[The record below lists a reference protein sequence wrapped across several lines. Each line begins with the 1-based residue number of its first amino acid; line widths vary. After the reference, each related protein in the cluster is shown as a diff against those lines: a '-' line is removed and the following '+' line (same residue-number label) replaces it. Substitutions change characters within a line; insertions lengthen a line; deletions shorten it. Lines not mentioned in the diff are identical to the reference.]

1 VNKRRWLG
9 LCSAVLTIASAAMW
23 NARTVSGDEWQPISQ
38 EELKMTSV
46 PEAPG
51 AEAVYLYRQVDRDD
65 STRASTEYN
74 YLRIKILTQEGRKFG
89 NVEIPFVKGGYSIS
103 SIRARTIQPDGSIQ
117 NFDGKVFEQVV
128 EKTKGIKILVK
139 TFSMPAVEVGSIIE
153 YHYNYNFEDNYIFAS
168 NWILSE
174 ELFTKK
180 AVFSLKPYS
189 RYPWNVQWSW
199 PAGLPNGTDQ
209 PKEGP
214 DHVVRMTSINVPA
227 FVTEDHMP
235 PPNELKFRVTFVYHD
250 EPPEMDV
257 TKYWKNFGKKRY
269 GQVESFVDKR
279 KAMEEAVSG
288 IVAAGDAPEV
298 KLQKIYARVQQIKN
312 LSYLPAKSAEELKH
326 DNLKSN
332 NNVEDLWKHQYGN
345 GYDLTW
351 LFLGLTRAA
360 GFEAHPCLISS
371 RGEYF
376 FHKERVNGRELNA
389 NVVLVKVG
397 GKEEY
402 FDPGAAF
409 TPFGMLPWV
418 ETGVDGLQLD

>member
-1 VNKRRWLG
+1 
-9 LCSAVLTIASAAMW
+9 
-23 NARTVSGDEWQPISQ
+23 
-38 EELKMTSV
+38 
-46 PEAPG
+46 
-51 AEAVYLYRQVDRDD
+51 
-65 STRASTEYN
+65 
-74 YLRIKILTQEGRKFG
+74 
-89 NVEIPFVKGGYSIS
+89 
-103 SIRARTIQPDGSIQ
+103 
-117 NFDGKVFEQVV
+117 
-128 EKTKGIKILVK
+128 
-139 TFSMPAVEVGSIIE
+139 
-153 YHYNYNFEDNYIFAS
+153 
-168 NWILSE
+168 
-174 ELFTKK
+174 
-180 AVFSLKPYS
+180 
-189 RYPWNVQWSW
+189 
-199 PAGLPNGTDQ
+199 
-209 PKEGP
+209 
-214 DHVVRMTSINVPA
+214 
-227 FVTEDHMP
+227 
-235 PPNELKFRVTFVYHD
+235 
-250 EPPEMDV
+250 
-257 TKYWKNFGKKRY
+257 
-269 GQVESFVDKR
+269 
-279 KAMEEAVSG
+279 MEEAVSG

-418 ETGVDGLQLD
+418 ETGVDGLQLDKDGGTWIQTTMPTSEETRLERKAQLEVTPDGDVSGKVIETFTGLNGLRLRSQERNQDDAARGKLLEDELKEAIPAGSEVELTNKPDWDSASTPLVAEFNVKVPGWTASAGKRALLPTGLFSASEKHMFEHAQRVWPIYFRYPSRTVDELTFTLPASWKVETMPKVFDRDAKAVQYSLKVDNADGSLHVHRMLRSDVIIVSKENYPILRNFYQTSQNRRRSTDRAAAERDSGFQLRRLMSRRIALQVYRSQRVLCFCRQWRSC